1 MPHPLAPKE
10 FVAGADEIPSIDAGI
25 LSTNWEEGQA
35 RRAPPERDY
44 SQVDDRPAVI
54 RERCR
59 TGATLLTH
67 PV

>member
-1 MPHPLAPKE
+1 MPHPRAPKE
-10 FVAGADEIPSIDAGI
+10 FVAGNDEI
-25 LSTNWEEGQA
+25 LSMTRDLIHKLEEGQA
-35 RRAPPERDY
+35 RRALLERDY

-59 TGATLLTH
+59 TGATLLSH